1 MKQTITIELTKA
13 QIDQLTKAGKE
24 LLLADKVKA
33 IEAIEKKFED
43 DVNELLNRFKTTT
56 IEIGGDV
63 PVEKKKSKGKGNV
76 DVDLIKKL
84 LGEGKNVSQVSKI
97 TGNST
102 VTVKKYK

>member
-1 MKQTITIELTKA
+1 MKQTITIELTKV

-24 LLLADKVKA
+24 LLLANKVKA

-43 DVNELLNRFKTTT
+43 DVNELNNQFKTTT

-63 PVEKKKSKGKGNV
+63 PVDKKKSKGKGNV

-102 VTVKKYK
+102 VTIKKYK